1 MYTLLFCL
9 VTLSFFMLYNSSQ
22 KVKFTKHCLFT
33 TWIRNNRMT
42 AKSIAYALLLSSLL
56 LQILVNGIGVGL
68 INYVMFLML
77 TASLT
82 VATYPT
88 ISMKYTHVLSLVGVS
103 LLFEYIL
110 F

>member
-33 TWIRNNRMT
+33 SWIRNNQTT
-42 AKSIAYALLLSSLL
+42 AKSIAYILLLSSLL
-56 LQILVNGIGVGL
+56 FQMLLNGIGVGL
-68 INYVMFLML
+68 INYAIFLML
-77 TASLT
+77 TASLI

-88 ISMKYTHVLSLVGVS
+88 ISMKYTHIFSLVGVS

>member
-33 TWIRNNRMT
+33 VWIRNNRKT
-42 AKSIAYALLLSSLL
+42 AKYIAYALLLSSLL
-56 LQILVNGIGVGL
+56 LQIQYNGLGVGL
-68 INYVMFLML
+68 MTYAMFLML
-77 TASLT
+77 TSVIT

-88 ISMKYTHVLSLVGVS
+88 ISMKYTQVLSLVGVS